1 MAAVSLRFKGEND
14 LSEQR
19 KKAPAPQSG
28 IWRGDVAQPAQA
40 DVSAWEG
47 GLHARLRRP
56 MIVFDL
62 DGTLLD
68 SYEMSIECHR
78 RTIEVLGL
86 PPVSRETLEALN
98 GPTAEQEC
106 AMLGLPPQR
115 LPELMAAMERVE
127 NEVVPARARL
137 FPGALE
143 MLFALQD
150 QATLCLLTNG
160 QPHYMRLVCELTG
173 VGALFAERAG
183 FTLGITK
190 SMRIREWAQ
199 KHAALRAMM
208 VGDRPTDIEAAHQA
222 GAAALAVTYGS
233 GTHAELVGADWIAA
247 DVETV
252 CRLCTDFCE
261 QA

>member
-1 MAAVSLRFKGEND
+1 M
-14 LSEQR
+14 SEQR
-19 KKAPAPQSG
+19 KKTPAPQSG
-28 IWRGDVAQPAQA
+28 IWRGDTAPPAQA

-78 RTIEVLGL
+78 RAIEALGL
-86 PPVSRETLEALN
+86 PPVSREMLETLN

-106 AMLGLPPQR
+106 AMLGLPPKC
-115 LPELMAAMERVE
+115 LPELMAALERAE
-127 NEVVPARARL
+127 DDVVPARARL
-137 FPGALE
+137 FPGTLE

-173 VGALFAERAG
+173 VGPLFAERAG
-183 FTLGITK
+183 FTPGITK
-190 SMRIREWAQ
+190 AMRIREWAQ
-199 KHAALRAMM
+199 KHAALRVVM
-208 VGDRPTDIEAAHQA
+208 VGDRASDIEAARQA

-233 GTHAELVGADWIAA
+233 GTPAELAGADWIAA
-247 DVETV
+247 DVGTA
-252 CRLCTDFCE
+252 CRLCAEFCE
-261 QA
+261 QV